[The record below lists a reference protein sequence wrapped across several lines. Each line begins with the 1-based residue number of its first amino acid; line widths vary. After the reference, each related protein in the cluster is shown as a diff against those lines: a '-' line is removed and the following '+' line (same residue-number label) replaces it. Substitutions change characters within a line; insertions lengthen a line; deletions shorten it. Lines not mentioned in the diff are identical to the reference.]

1 MKRMTAMVAAVA
13 LTTFSAMAQEAPKQT
28 VEGAHNFLSLIS
40 DQGNMKIELFSADM
54 AGYSNF
60 VRGSIEFS
68 AAPGRSYAGG
78 SKSRSGSASYSISP
92 LAVKYVQRTKCAG
105 TFQLD
110 SAAID
115 ARREKA
121 LRDIKGMDTQYE
133 HVEGYSLGTL
143 STSQAMDWMKIA
155 GVKRENKSSFVV
167 VPGVAKFTLPSEEL
181 ATRVQY
187 AMEFIRN
194 ACDATAATGF

>member
-1 MKRMTAMVAAVA
+1 MNRMTAMVAVFT
-13 LTTFSAMAQEAPKQT
+13 LTAFSAMAQEAPKQT
-28 VEGAHNFLSLIS
+28 VEGAHTFLSMIS
-40 DQGNMKIELFSADM
+40 DQGNMKIELFSADL
-54 AGYSNF
+54 GSFSNF

-78 SKSRSGSASYSISP
+78 AKSRSGSASYTIEP
-92 LAVKYVQRTKCAG
+92 LAARYVQKAKCSG

-110 SAAID
+110 NAVID

-133 HVEGYSLGTL
+133 YVERYSLSHL
-143 STSQAMDWMKIA
+143 STSQAVNWTKVP
-155 GVKRENKSSFVV
+155 GVKRENKGSFVV
-167 VPGVAKFTLPSEEL
+167 VAGVAKLTFPSEEL
-181 ATRVQY
+181 ATRAQY

-194 ACDATAATGF
+194 ACDSTAATGF